1 MRPRIRTS
9 TLSGYA
15 GLARSLGLDPAE
27 LMTSLGLDLAD
38 LDVPDRWIPAA
49 PAARLLERSAQYAD
63 CADFGLR
70 MAELRRLGTLGPI
83 SVVLRDEPDLRNAL
97 DLLIRYERT
106 YNEALHMRLSEVDGV
121 ATLAVWLEFGD
132 PAPTDQ
138 ALDLVMGALLGI
150 IRALVG
156 NGWLPLTA
164 SFTRPT
170 PADPRPHHRAFGP
183 GVRFGQDH
191 TSLVFPAR
199 DLAAPVLISD
209 PSLRPYTE
217 QLLHT
222 LVGPRAPTVGAQ
234 VAEAVELL
242 LPTGRCS
249 IGEVCRHLGLRPR
262 DLQRH
267 LTAEGNSF
275 SSIRHATRAQLAER
289 YLPNDRHSLTEV
301 SRLLGFGAP
310 SAFSRWFHERFGAS
324 PSAWREATRR
334 PGQHRSPG
342 GAHGWAGDPTDPA
355 PASRDHQ
362 SAPRTR

>member
-27 LMTSLGLDLAD
+27 LMTSVGLDLAD
-38 LDVPDRWIPAA
+38 LDIPDRWIPAA
-49 PAARLLERSAQYAD
+49 PAARLLERSARYAD
-63 CADFGLR
+63 RADFGLR

-83 SVVLRDEPDLRNAL
+83 SVVLRDEPDLRSAL

-121 ATLAVWLEFGD
+121 ATVAVWLEFGE

-156 NGWLPLTA
+156 DGWEPLAA
-164 SFTRPT
+164 SFARPA
-170 PADPRPHHRAFGP
+170 PADPRSHHRAFGP

-191 TSLVFPAR
+191 TGLVLPTR

-209 PSLRPYTE
+209 SSLRPYTE
-217 QLLHT
+217 KLLHT
-222 LVGPRAPTVGAQ
+222 LAGPGTPAAVAQ

-242 LPTGRCS
+242 LPVGRCS

-262 DLQRH
+262 ALQRY
-267 LTAEGNSF
+267 LTEEGESF
-275 SSIRHATRAQLAER
+275 SSILQDTRARLAER
-289 YLPNDRHSLTEV
+289 YLPNDRYSLTEV
-301 SRLLGFGAP
+301 SRLLGFAAP
-310 SAFSRWFHERFGAS
+310 SAFSRWFRERFGAS
-324 PSAWREATRR
+324 PSAWRKATRR
-334 PGQHRSPG
+334 LGS
-342 GAHGWAGDPTDPA
+342 AGPPA
-355 PASRDHQ
+355 A
-362 SAPRTR
+362 

>member
-15 GLARSLGLDPAE
+15 GLARSLGLEPAE

-38 LDVPDRWIPAA
+38 LDIPDRWIPAA

-63 CADFGLR
+63 CADFSLR
-70 MAELRRLGTLGPI
+70 LAELRRLGTLGPI

-106 YNEALHMRLSEVDGV
+106 YNEALHMRLSQVDGV
-121 ATLAVWLEFGD
+121 ATLAVWLEFGE

-156 NGWLPLTA
+156 DGWTPLTA
-164 SFTRPT
+164 SFARPA
-170 PADPRPHHRAFGP
+170 PADPGPHHRAFGP

-191 TSLVFPAR
+191 TGLLFPAR

-222 LVGPRAPTVGAQ
+222 LVGARAPTVVAQ

-249 IGEVCRHLGLRPR
+249 IGQVCRHLGLRPR
-262 DLQRH
+262 NLQRY

-289 YLPNDRHSLTEV
+289 YLPNDRYSLTEV

-324 PSAWREATRR
+324 PRAWREATRP

-342 GAHGWAGDPTDPA
+342 GAHG
-355 PASRDHQ
+355 
-362 SAPRTR
+362 